1 MGRKVKVLIVD
12 DSALVRQMLSQML
25 SSDPEVEV
33 VGTAADP
40 LIARQKIKELNPDVV
55 TLDIEMPN
63 MDGLSFLEKIMRLR
77 PMPVVM
83 VSSLTQKG
91 AEVTVQALE
100 MGAVDFVAKPTIDV
114 RHGLQEKA
122 EELLL
127 KVKTAA
133 LSRVVPRSDAPP
145 RRVAVAAGPS
155 YRATDRLV
163 AVGASTGGVEALKEL
178 VCALP
183 ADGPAM
189 VITQHMPG
197 HFTASFA
204 KRLNAAAAL
213 AVAEAQ
219 DGMRILPGHV
229 YIAPGDHHLR
239 VIGSGSTLTCR
250 LDDGP
255 LVSGHR
261 PSVDVLFTSVA
272 EAAGRNAVGII
283 LTGMGKDGAE
293 GLKRMKDAGAVTIGQ
308 DESTCVV
315 YGMPKAAKALGGVQT
330 ELPLGQIAGQIIE
343 CCQHPVPGLS
353 QRG

>member
-1 MGRKVKVLIVD
+1 MGKKVRVLIVD
-12 DSALVRQMLSQML
+12 DSALVRQMLTQML
-25 SSDPEVEV
+25 SSDPDVEV

-91 AEVTVQALE
+91 AEVTIQALE
-100 MGAVDFVAKPTIDV
+100 MGAVDFVAKPTIDI
-114 RHGLQEKA
+114 RHGLQEKT
-122 EELLL
+122 EELLI

-133 LSRVVPRSDAPP
+133 FSRIAPRAEAPP
-145 RRVAVAAGPS
+145 KRLAVSAGPG

-178 VCALP
+178 IGALP
-183 ADGPAM
+183 ADAPAM
-189 VITQHMPG
+189 VVTQHMPG

-204 KRLNAAAAL
+204 RRLNAQS
-213 AVAEAQ
+213 AVAVSEAA

-229 YIAPGDHHLR
+229 YIAPGDHHLQVVR
-239 VIGSGSTLTCR
+239 NGSALTCR

-261 PSVDVLFTSVA
+261 PSVDVLFHSVA
-272 EAAGRNAVGII
+272 DAAGLNAIGVI

-293 GLKRMKDAGAVTIGQ
+293 GLLKMKEAGAVTFGQ

-315 YGMPKAAKALGGVQT
+315 YGMPKAAKALGGVQS
-330 ELPLGQIAGQIIE
+330 EMPLSQIAGHIIE
-343 CCQHPVPGLS
+343 CCQHPAEGLS
-353 QRG
+353 RRG

>member
-1 MGRKVKVLIVD
+1 MGKKIRVLIVD
-12 DSALVRQMLSQML
+12 DSALVRQLLSQML
-25 SSDPEVEV
+25 SGDPDVEV
-33 VGTAADP
+33 CGTAADP

-91 AEVTVQALE
+91 AEATVQALE
-100 MGAVDFVAKPTIDV
+100 MGAVDFVAKPTIDI
-114 RHGLQEKA
+114 RHGLQDKTD
-122 EELLL
+122 ELLL

-133 LSRVVPRSDAPP
+133 NSRVAPRSDGPP
-145 RRVAVAAGPS
+145 KRLAAVAGPG

-163 AVGASTGGVEALKEL
+163 AVGASTGGVEALKDV

-183 ADGPAM
+183 ADAPAM
-189 VITQHMPG
+189 VVTQHMPG

-204 KRLNAAAAL
+204 KRLDAQAAV
-213 AVAEAQ
+213 AVAEAEE
-219 DGMRILPGHV
+219 GMRILPGHV
-229 YIAPGDHHLR
+229 YIAPGNHHLQVVR
-239 VIGSGSTLTCR
+239 SGSILTCR

-261 PSVDVLFTSVA
+261 PSVDVLFRSVA
-272 EAAGRNAVGII
+272 VAAGVNAIGVI

-293 GLKRMKDAGAVTIGQ
+293 GLRQMKDAGAITFGQ

-315 YGMPKAAKALGGVQT
+315 YGMPKAAKALGAVRS
-330 ELPLGQIAGQIIE
+330 ELPLGQIAGHIIE
-343 CCQHPVPGLS
+343 CCQHPAEVLS
-353 QRG
+353 RRG

>member
-1 MGRKVKVLIVD
+1 MGKKVRVLIVD
-12 DSALVRQMLSQML
+12 DSALVRQMLTQML
-25 SSDPEVEV
+25 SSDPDVEV

-100 MGAVDFVAKPTIDV
+100 MGAVDFVGKPTIDI
-114 RHGLQEKA
+114 RHGLQDKTD
-122 EELLL
+122 ELLL

-133 LSRVVPRSDAPP
+133 VSRVAPRTDGPPKRAP
-145 RRVAVAAGPS
+145 VAAGPG
-155 YRATDRLV
+155 YRATDRIV
-163 AVGASTGGVEALKEL
+163 AVGASTGGVEALKEMI
-178 VCALP
+178 CALP
-183 ADGPAM
+183 ADAPAL

-204 KRLNAAAAL
+204 KRLNAQAAV
-213 AVAEAQ
+213 AVAEAE
-219 DGMRILPGHV
+219 DGARILPGHV
-229 YIAPGDHHLR
+229 YIAPGNHHLQVVR
-239 VIGSGSTLTCR
+239 SGSALTCR

-261 PSVDVLFTSVA
+261 PSVDVLFRSVA
-272 EAAGRNAVGII
+272 EAAGFNAIGAI

-293 GLKRMKDAGAVTIGQ
+293 GLKQMKEAGAITIGQ

-315 YGMPKAAKALGGVQT
+315 YGMPKAAKALGAVRS
-330 ELPLGQIAGQIIE
+330 ELPLSQIAGHIIE
-343 CCQHPVPGLS
+343 CCQHPAEVLLR
-353 QRG
+353 RG

>member
-1 MGRKVKVLIVD
+1 MGKKVRVLVVD
-12 DSALVRQMLSQML
+12 DSALVRQLLTQML
-25 SSDPEVEV
+25 ASDPDVEV

-100 MGAVDFVAKPTIDV
+100 MGAVDFVAKPTIDI
-114 RHGLQEKA
+114 RHGLQEKTD
-122 EELLL
+122 ELLL
-127 KVKTAA
+127 KVKNASV
-133 LSRVVPRSDAPP
+133 SRIAPRSDAPP
-145 RRVAVAAGPS
+145 RKVAAAAGPG

-163 AVGASTGGVEALKEL
+163 ALGASTGGVEALKE
-178 VCALP
+178 VISALP
-183 ADGPAM
+183 ADAPAM

-204 KRLNAAAAL
+204 KRLNAQA
-213 AVAEAQ
+213 AVAVTEAQ
-219 DGMRILPGHV
+219 DGMRILPGHA
-229 YIAPGDHHLR
+229 YLAPGDHHLTVVR
-239 VIGSGSTLTCR
+239 SGSTLTCR

-261 PSVDVLFTSVA
+261 PSVDVLFRSVA
-272 EAAGRNAVGII
+272 QAAGINAIGVI

-293 GLKRMKDAGAVTIGQ
+293 GLKEMRDAGAMTFGQ

-315 YGMPKAAKALGGVQT
+315 YGMPKAAKAAGAVVS
-330 ELPLGQIAGQIIE
+330 EVPLGQIAGHIIE
-343 CCQHPVPGLS
+343 CCQHPAEKLAK
-353 QRG
+353 RG